1 MGIPDSVEPEDP
13 GNEIEPHGE
22 QRPDGPEVVDGEHV
36 LQDRRVEIQA
46 ASFSG
51 PLPSPPTLQEYDR
64 VVPGL
69 AREIVD
75 QWKAETAHRH
85 ETVTSMRRTDH
96 EAMVKYY
103 EGERRGQWFAILAIF
118 GLLAVAV
125 LAIVLD
131 REAIGVAGL
140 LTGGAA
146 SIWAMRRRSDGPNNR
161 APDQVDDGDAVE
173 DIGSERRR

>member
-1 MGIPDSVEPEDP
+1 MGTPKPVEPERP
-13 GNEIEPHGE
+13 GNEIAPQGG

-36 LQDRRVEIQA
+36 SQDRRIELQA

-51 PLPSPPTLQEYDR
+51 PLPSPPTLDGYNQ

-85 ETVTSMRRTDH
+85 ETITSIRKTDY

-103 EGERRGQWFAILAIF
+103 EGERQGRLFGFI
-118 GLLAVAV
+118 GLLGLVAVAA

-131 REAIGVAGL
+131 RQAIGIASLVTA
-140 LTGGAA
+140 GGAA
-146 SIWAMRRRSDGPNNR
+146 IWALRRNSHGHTEP
-161 APDQVDDGDAVE
+161 PTQLDDGDSIENPDHADE
-173 DIGSERRR
+173 